1 MAQHIKANIKT
12 VNTIPQKKRKTDNLH
27 YVFLDSIFY
36 NKILFKVLFK
46 LFIVIIRYSEFTA
59 DWAVVAVLPLTDSMG
74 VFSNPLLLALYSAL
88 LSIFSYVKVPV
99 TIRFFSFSIFLSM
112 PVPLRR
118 VLVLT
123 WCRILFSLCRCRFVQ

>member
-1 MAQHIKANIKT
+1 M
-12 VNTIPQKKRKTDNLH
+12 
-27 YVFLDSIFY
+27 
-36 NKILFKVLFK
+36 
-46 LFIVIIRYSEFTA
+46 
-59 DWAVVAVLPLTDSMG
+59 AVLPLTDSMG
-74 VFSNPLLLALYSAL
+74 MFSNPFLLALYSAL

>member
-12 VNTIPQKKRKTDNLH
+12 VNTIPPKKRKTDNLH

-59 DWAVVAVLPLTDSMG
+59 DWAVMAVLPLTDSMG
-74 VFSNPLLLALYSAL
+74 MFSNPFLLALYSAL
-88 LSIFSYVKVPV
+88 FSIFSHIKVPV
-99 TIRFFSFSIFLSM
+99 
-112 PVPLRR
+112 V
-118 VLVLT
+118 
-123 WCRILFSLCRCRFVQ
+123 SL